1 MWVEGNSLEKTSVGR
16 ALENLIELVDIE
28 NVS

>member
-16 ALENLIELVDIE
+16 ALENF
-28 NVS
+28 NRARGHRKC

>member
-1 MWVEGNSLEKTSVGR
+1 MWVEGNPLEKTSVGR
-16 ALENLIELVDIE
+16 ALENLIELVGIE